1 MNILLIGIFIAL
13 VLLIVLILILILE
26 LFRSK
31 DLVSEHTLKTVG
43 TIKDLGE
50 TIEKIIHQQEDAQKL
65 GQSLKDLLQAPKLRG
80 SYGEIILEE
89 MLDKVLPNGIW
100 QKQYSIDGRELVDA
114 VIKFKDI
121 IIPIDAKFPRDDYM
135 RYIDAVSQDEKKKCW
150 KDYEK
155 ALKTQILS
163 ISSKYIKPE
172 RGTSEFALM
181 FIPSEAIYYETIAE
195 KNSLGESSILY
206 EFAQQNKVIPVSPN
220 TFYAFLQIII
230 IGIRNIE
237 VLRNAKKLQEGLVA
251 LQKYFELFFK
261 KYKDIG
267 KNLENA
273 IESYRIG
280 NDHIESYKRSLDNT
294 LQLDGLN
301 DKVNSFPEK
310 VLKD

>member
-114 VIKFKDI
+114 VIKLKDI

-135 RYIDAVSQDEKKKCW
+135 RYIDAVYKMK
-150 KDYEK
+150 
-155 ALKTQILS
+155 
-163 ISSKYIKPE
+163 
-172 RGTSEFALM
+172 R
-181 FIPSEAIYYETIAE
+181 
-195 KNSLGESSILY
+195 KN
-206 EFAQQNKVIPVSPN
+206 A
-220 TFYAFLQIII
+220 
-230 IGIRNIE
+230 
-237 VLRNAKKLQEGLVA
+237 
-251 LQKYFELFFK
+251 
-261 KYKDIG
+261 G
-267 KNLENA
+267 K
-273 IESYRIG
+273 IMRR
-280 NDHIESYKRSLDNT
+280 H
-294 LQLDGLN
+294 
-301 DKVNSFPEK
+301 
-310 VLKD
+310 